1 MRIET
6 GAGQNTFL
14 QFEFPS
20 KAARVRG
27 QKEGGGGGA
36 GRRSKGITKAACLHC
51 CSLLYNELLE
61 FLNGHGVAVKGVQ
74 EL

>member
-1 MRIET
+1 
-6 GAGQNTFL
+6 
-14 QFEFPS
+14 
-20 KAARVRG
+20 VRG

-51 CSLLYNELLE
+51 CSLLYIELLE
-61 FLNGHGVAVKGVQ
+61 FLNGHVVAVNGVQ